1 MNDLETVV
9 SMLACGALER
19 NNNLYIKSIMEPC
32 VSKNRKRYPVSGF
45 N

>member
-19 NNNLYIKSIMEPC
+19 NNNPHIKSIM
-32 VSKNRKRYPVSGF
+32 KL
-45 N
+45 